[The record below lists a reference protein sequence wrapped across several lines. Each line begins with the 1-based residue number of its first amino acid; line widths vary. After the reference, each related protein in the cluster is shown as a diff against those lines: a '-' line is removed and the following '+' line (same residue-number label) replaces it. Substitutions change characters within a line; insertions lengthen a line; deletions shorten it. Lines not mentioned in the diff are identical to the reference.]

1 MLMSTHT
8 TLTLILFCLLTTPPL
23 ALSAIIDDPNP
34 MVRAAPADGLQP
46 APAPPT
52 AEEE

>member
-1 MLMSTHT
+1 MFIPTRSIV
-8 TLTLILFCLLTTPPL
+8 ILFGLLATLPF

-34 MVRAAPADGLQP
+34 MVRGMPVDGFQP